1 MKKIPESKE
10 EAREKKPGIRDFLP
24 YFGLLRPHWLPFG
37 GALLCGLVYGVASG
51 FGLPT
56 MIDQVFPKIFP
67 TQAGATPPLSF
78 WQLFLYVSVFPAV
91 FLIRGLSGYFNTY
104 LINFC
109 GIRVLEQIR
118 IQVFE
123 KIQKLPVAFFH
134 RNQEGDL
141 LSRVTN
147 DTGQL
152 QTAIIT
158 ISNDL
163 IRQPVTFLG
172 ALSALVCMAL
182 QREGMAFILLCLV
195 VIPICVFPIR
205 RVGEILMKKALGM
218 QERAGGMTAVLSENL
233 SAPREIRA
241 FNLEDRENKRFRES
255 SGKFFEARM
264 KVIKYANMLTPIIE
278 IITATGIAVAIF
290 QASRKSI
297 HLDAVIPVIVALY
310 LSYEPIKKL
319 GGIQNSYKQA
329 LASLLRLEEVLEAE
343 ESIRDP
349 EHPVELSKVRGELR
363 FENLSFSYPN
373 EEDSE
378 DAPPALRSIN
388 LTIPAGE
395 VVALVG
401 PSGAGKT
408 TLAGMLSR
416 FNDPS
421 DGAILLDGLDLRSLS
436 LRDLRDAVALVPQK
450 PFLFDATVRENIEMG
465 KSPYSTATVEDV
477 AEASHSSGFIADF
490 PDRFDQRLGENGNR
504 LSGGQLQR
512 LALARAFYKNSP
524 LLVLDEATSA
534 LDTENEDK
542 IQEAMKEL
550 SKGKTTL
557 LIAHRFSS
565 IRLASRILVMD
576 KGQIVADGQH
586 DELYAKCVLY
596 KNLYDGQQDPGA

>member
-1 MKKIPESKE
+1 M
-10 EAREKKPGIRDFLP
+10 
-24 YFGLLRPHWLPFG
+24 
-37 GALLCGLVYGVASG
+37 
-51 FGLPT
+51 
-56 MIDQVFPKIFP
+56 
-67 TQAGATPPLSF
+67 
-78 WQLFLYVSVFPAV
+78 
-91 FLIRGLSGYFNTY
+91 
-104 LINFC
+104 
-109 GIRVLEQIR
+109 
-118 IQVFE
+118 
-123 KIQKLPVAFFH
+123 
-134 RNQEGDL
+134 
-141 LSRVTN
+141 TN

-373 EEDSE
+373 EQDSE

>member
-37 GALLCGLVYGVASG
+37 GALLCGVLYGVASG

-67 TQAGATPPLSF
+67 TQAGATQPLSF

-123 KIQKLPVAFFH
+123 KIQRLPVAFFH

-218 QERAGGMTAVLSENL
+218 QERVGGMTAVLSENL

-373 EEDSE
+373 EQDSE
-378 DAPPALRSIN
+378 GAPPALRSIN

-576 KGQIVADGQH
+576 KGEIVADGQH
-586 DELYAKCVLY
+586 DELYAKCGLY

>member
-1 MKKIPESKE
+1 
-10 EAREKKPGIRDFLP
+10 
-24 YFGLLRPHWLPFG
+24 
-37 GALLCGLVYGVASG
+37 
-51 FGLPT
+51 

-67 TQAGATPPLSF
+67 IQAGATPPLSF
-78 WQLFLYVSVFPAV
+78 WQLFLYVSVFPGV
-91 FLIRGLSGYFNTY
+91 FLIRGLSGYFNTF

-118 IQVFE
+118 IRVFE
-123 KIQKLPVAFFH
+123 KIQRLPVAFFH

-152 QTAIIT
+152 QTAILT

-172 ALSALVCMAL
+172 ALSALVFMAL
-182 QREGMAFILLCLV
+182 QREGMAFVLLCLV

-241 FNLEDRENKRFRES
+241 FNLEERESKRFRES

-319 GGIQNSYKQA
+319 GGIQNCYKQA

-363 FENLSFSYPN
+363 FDNVSFYYPDVRDCD
-373 EEDSE
+373 EAS
-378 DAPPALRSIN
+378 PALKSIN

-408 TLAGMLSR
+408 TLASMLSR

-421 DGAILLDGLDLRSLS
+421 DGSILLDGFDLRSLA
-436 LRDLRDAVALVPQK
+436 LKDLRDAVAIVPQK

-465 KSPYSTATVEDV
+465 KSPYTTSTVEDV
-477 AEASHSSGFIADF
+477 AEASHASGFIGDF

-534 LDTENEDK
+534 LDTENEDR
-542 IQEAMKEL
+542 IHEAMKDL

-565 IRLASRILVMD
+565 IRLANRILVMN
-576 KGQIVADGQH
+576 KGEIVADGPH
-586 DELYAKCVLY
+586 DELYEKCDLY
-596 KNLYDGQQDPGA
+596 KNLYDRQRDQDS

>member
-1 MKKIPESKE
+1 MKKNPDSKE

-24 YFGLLRPHWLPFG
+24 YFGLLRSHWLPFG
-37 GALLCGLVYGVASG
+37 GALLCGVVYGVASG

-78 WQLFLYVSVFPAV
+78 WQLFLYVSVFPGV

-152 QTAIIT
+152 QAAIIT

-172 ALSALVCMAL
+172 ALSALVYMAL

-373 EEDSE
+373 EQDSE
-378 DAPPALRSIN
+378 DAHPALRSIN
-388 LTIPAGE
+388 LTIRAGE

-576 KGQIVADGQH
+576 KGEIVADGQH
-586 DELYAKCVLY
+586 DELYAKCGLY